1 MADKIISTVKRR
13 ERERCGGR
21 ELLLLLNVS
30 ICGYHLSLPTVKLLS
45 SSAAHNLI
53 ASEDILL
60 CRWWPSL
67 RLKYYHQLNASFLS
81 FVPSVGRSEPPA
93 YIIKHDEDGQQT
105 AEWSSWESERLA
117 KFEVVSPW
125 TATHTEREYEAIL
138 IFAMHAPRHSH
149 NSMRANNPL
158 LKYILPFVIGLHGA
172 WEVLSKYPGR
182 KAPNK
187 TIVKIASAFLQKFSY
202 QEKTSIFEYL

>member
-13 ERERCGGR
+13 ERCGGRER

-67 RLKYYHQLNASFLS
+67 RLKYYHQLNASFARSFFGWSLPHTLLS
-81 FVPSVGRSEPPA
+81 TTRMVSRQQNGPRERASVSQNSRWSRLGRQ
-93 YIIKHDEDGQQT
+93 H
-105 AEWSSWESERLA
+105 
-117 KFEVVSPW
+117 
-125 TATHTEREYEAIL
+125 THTHTHRKRIRKPFSFL
-138 IFAMHAPRHSH
+138 LCMPIHIT
-149 NSMRANNPL
+149 SMCSDNPP
-158 LKYILPFVIGLHGA
+158 LKRFVIGLLLWCA
-172 WEVLSKYPGR
+172 WKRSQNY
-182 KAPNK
+182 
-187 TIVKIASAFLQKFSY
+187 
-202 QEKTSIFEYL
+202 IFMYEFCLHQCVQGIF